1 VLEDI
6 INERRKKLEEY
17 KKAGLEPYPAKV
29 KRDFL
34 IAEFLEGFSDLVK
47 SGKQVYVV
55 GRFSA
60 WRDQGKIIFS
70 DIKDKSGKTQIIF
83 NQKEIANFD
92 LIQKTF
98 EAGDFAE
105 ISGIAFETQR
115 GEKSLLAK
123 TARIIAKELRPLP
136 SDWYG
141 LTDTEKRL
149 RQRYLDLL
157 INENTKDV
165 FVKKAKFWKTM
176 RNYLEKADFL
186 EVETPVLEAIPGG
199 AEAEP
204 FMTHHNALNQDFYL
218 RISPELSLKRLIIGG
233 FEKIFEIGR
242 IFRNEGID
250 AEHLQDYTQ
259 MEMYWAYQDYEGL
272 MKFLEKMLKKVI
284 KETVGELQTNCN
296 GEKINW
302 GGKWPKSDYYKLFK
316 EASGI
321 NLKKTSEDE
330 LLKKAIELKVESAE
344 KKLGRGRLIDLIYK
358 KTVRPKLIQP
368 AFLVNPP
375 AEVEP
380 LAKRWRKDETRVERF
395 QIVACG
401 TELGKG
407 FSELNDPIDQRT
419 RFEEQKRLRVAGDKE
434 AQMFDEDYLEAMEH
448 GMPPTAGFGIS
459 ERFFAILMNKSVRE
473 CVFFPLMR
481 KK

>member
-1 VLEDI
+1 MLEDI

-272 MKFLEKMLKKVI
+272 MKFLEKILK
-284 KETVGELQTNCN
+284 
-296 GEKINW
+296 
-302 GGKWPKSDYYKLFK
+302 
-316 EASGI
+316 
-321 NLKKTSEDE
+321 
-330 LLKKAIELKVESAE
+330 
-344 KKLGRGRLIDLIYK
+344 
-358 KTVRPKLIQP
+358 
-368 AFLVNPP
+368 
-375 AEVEP
+375 
-380 LAKRWRKDETRVERF
+380 
-395 QIVACG
+395 
-401 TELGKG
+401 
-407 FSELNDPIDQRT
+407 
-419 RFEEQKRLRVAGDKE
+419 
-434 AQMFDEDYLEAMEH
+434 
-448 GMPPTAGFGIS
+448 
-459 ERFFAILMNKSVRE
+459 
-473 CVFFPLMR
+473 
-481 KK
+481 

>member
-1 VLEDI
+1 MLDDI
-6 INERRKKLEEY
+6 IAERRRKLEEY
-17 KKAGLEPYPAKV
+17 KKAGFDPYPAKIN
-29 KRDFL
+29 RDFL
-34 IAEFLEGFSDLVK
+34 IAEFLEKFGDLVK
-47 SGKQVYVV
+47 TEKLVYVV
-55 GRFSA
+55 GRFFA
-60 WRDQGKIIFS
+60 WRDQGKIIFA
-70 DIKDKSGKTQIIF
+70 DIRDGSGEAQVIF

-98 EAGDFAE
+98 DVGDFVE
-105 ISGIAFETQR
+105 ISGVALETQR

-123 TARIIAKELRPLP
+123 TARIIAKGLRPLP
-136 SDWYG
+136 SEWYG
-141 LTDTEKRL
+141 LEDTEKRL

-157 INENTKDV
+157 INENAKDV
-165 FVKKAKFWKTM
+165 FIKKSRFWKTM

-186 EVETPVLEAIPGG
+186 EVETPVLEAVPGG

-204 FMTHHNALNQDFYL
+204 FVTHHNALNQDFYL
-218 RISPELSLKRLIIGG
+218 RISPELSLKRLRVGG

-259 MEMYWAYQDYEGL
+259 MEMYWAYQDYEGM

-284 KETVGELQTNCN
+284 KETVGEWQTNYN

-302 GGKWPKSDYYKLFK
+302 GGKWPKLDYYKLFK
-316 EASGI
+316 EANGI
-321 NLKKTSEDE
+321 NLKKASDDE
-330 LLKKAIELKVESAE
+330 LLQKAIELKIENAGH
-344 KKLGRGRLIDLIYK
+344 KLGRGRLIDLIYK

-368 AFLVNPP
+368 AFLINPP
-375 AEVEP
+375 CELSS
-380 LAKRWRKDETRVERF
+380 LAKRWRKDRTRSERF

-401 TELGKG
+401 TELGNG
-407 FSELNDPIDQRT
+407 FSELNDPIDQRA
-419 RFEEQKRLRVAGDKE
+419 RFMEQMKLREAGDKE
-434 AQMFDEDYLEAMEH
+434 AQMFDEDYVEAMEY

-459 ERFFAILMNKSVRE
+459 ERFFAILLDKPVRE